1 MNKPL
6 IIPALGDDSRTSGE
20 IISLAA
26 IGDRLSCGDIY
37 IEIETDK
44 VVVEVPCEF
53 GGLVTELKCKLGD
66 KVCGGDIAAL
76 IEVAEQGS
84 DEGASDLAKSEL
96 SPSLSSVAAS
106 STVDIQLKDPL
117 DEASIPAPSPQLSE
131 SVAAPTPTPVVSHC
145 ASEVVPA
152 GPAARK
158 LARTLGI
165 DLTAVKG
172 TAARGRIS
180 KDDVKQHAKMIIEAA
195 EKPGVARQTAVREL
209 PDIAQ
214 FGAVQ
219 RSDMSG
225 IARATSDNMQ
235 FVWSTVPHAWLEEE
249 IDITELEQLR
259 KTVKRDSKESVPL
272 TMTAILCKLV
282 AMALRQ
288 FPKFNSVYDEANQQ
302 LIMRDYV
309 NVGIAVDTPR
319 GLLVPGVRD
328 ADKKTAMLIAEEI
341 KTLATKGQ
349 ASKLSAEDL
358 KGNGFTISNL
368 GGIGATRLCPLVNW
382 PEVAI
387 IGVASARNRLI
398 LLNDKPENRQ
408 IMALTLGFDH
418 RVINGAEAARF
429 LAFLKEM
436 MEQPG
441 MLLIKT

>member
-6 IIPALGDDSRTSGE
+6 IIPALGDDARTGGE
-20 IISLAA
+20 IISLPA
-26 IGDRLSCGDIY
+26 IGDRLASGDIY

-53 GGLVTELKCKLGD
+53 DGVVTELTCKLGD
-66 KVCGGDIAAL
+66 KVCGGDIAAML
-76 IEVAEQGS
+76 EVAA
-84 DEGASDLAKSEL
+84 GAD
-96 SPSLSSVAAS
+96 VGNDFIAAS
-106 STVDIQLKDPL
+106 ASPAEPELATVSLVTLARSQKDGGEFSQVTPAQAVY
-117 DEASIPAPSPQLSE
+117 EA
-131 SVAAPTPTPVVSHC
+131 PVVELQNSSLTS
-145 ASEVVPA
+145 AVVPA
-152 GPAARK
+152 GPAARQ

-165 DLTAVKG
+165 DLSVVTG
-172 TAARGRIS
+172 TGARGRIS
-180 KDDVKQHAKMIIEAA
+180 KEDVKHHAKIIIQAA
-195 EKPGVARQTAVREL
+195 DKPVLGRGISQREL

-214 FGAVQ
+214 FGAVH
-219 RSDMSG
+219 RTDMSG

-235 FVWSTVPHAWLEEE
+235 FVWSTVPHAWVEEE
-249 IDITELEQLR
+249 IDVTDMESLR
-259 KTVKRDSKESVPL
+259 KSVKRDSREPMPL

-282 AMALRQ
+282 ALALHQ
-288 FPKFNSVYDEANQQ
+288 FPKFNSVFDEQSQQ
-302 LIMRDYV
+302 LIVREYV

-328 ADKKTAMLIAEEI
+328 ADKKSALTIANEI
-341 KTLATKGQ
+341 KVLADKGQ

-387 IGVASARNRLI
+387 IGVASARDRLM
-398 LLNDKPENRQ
+398 LLSDKPENRR
-408 IMALTLGFDH
+408 IMALTMGFDH

-436 MEQPG
+436 LEQPG
-441 MLLIKT
+441 LLLIKT